1 MSMNKK
7 NFFTEWVK
15 KLKRFSQ
22 KCRKFLYNKKS
33 KKNFY
38 NEKSKKNNNNN
49 NLGIC
54 IVIIYFTVC

>member
-33 KKNFY
+33 KKNFIM
-38 NEKSKKNNNNN
+38 KK
-49 NLGIC
+49 
-54 IVIIYFTVC
+54 VKKIIIIII